1 MRGSNSRPRRNSK
14 VLSAPRSADWANGPV
29 VSYAGDLWLETHVWK
44 TKPSN
49 SVILNAETIND
60 YCKIQNNEMFQSFGK
75 QNTISSADQR
85 ERERKKREEGG
96 GEEGCQKVEKQE
108 PIRAW
113 DLVYDVIMRSS
124 IPVAL
129 SYMFLFYL
137 GESKH

>member
-1 MRGSNSRPRRNSK
+1 MTIARYRITKCSNHLKN
-14 VLSAPRSADWANGPV
+14 
-29 VSYAGDLWLETHVWK
+29 K
-44 TKPSN
+44 TLLHQQ
-49 SVILNAETIND
+49 IRE
-60 YCKIQNNEMFQSFGK
+60 
-75 QNTISSADQR
+75 R

-113 DLVYDVIMRSS
+113 DLVYDVIVRSS

>member
-1 MRGSNSRPRRNSK
+1 
-14 VLSAPRSADWANGPV
+14 
-29 VSYAGDLWLETHVWK
+29 
-44 TKPSN
+44 
-49 SVILNAETIND
+49 
-60 YCKIQNNEMFQSFGK
+60 MFQSFEK
-75 QNTISSADQR
+75 QNTITSADQS

-113 DLVYDVIMRSS
+113 YLVYDVIVRSS

-129 SYMFLFYL
+129 FLFYL